1 MAAMGK
7 RILVVAGWQK
17 HKIFS
22 YRCYTQEDIDEAF
35 VVYYTEL
42 FTAGTELDMDD
53 CVDALDRN
61 VTMEMNQKL
70 LAEFTIEEIYFA
82 MNQMHPMK
90 ASGTDGF

>member
-1 MAAMGK
+1 
-7 RILVVAGWQK
+7 
-17 HKIFS
+17 
-22 YRCYTQEDIDEAF
+22 
-35 VVYYTEL
+35 
-42 FTAGTELDMDD
+42 MDD